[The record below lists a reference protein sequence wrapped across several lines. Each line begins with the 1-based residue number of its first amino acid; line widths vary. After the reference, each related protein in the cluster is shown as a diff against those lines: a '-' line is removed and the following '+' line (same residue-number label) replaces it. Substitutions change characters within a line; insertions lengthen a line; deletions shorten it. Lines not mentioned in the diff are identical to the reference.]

1 VRMRLTEVTS
11 EERIEFSELPVIIGR
26 HSAADI
32 SLDDP
37 RVPPL
42 LCMIS
47 ESADG
52 GAVICNLRE
61 DFPLYVNGY
70 RVTETELCHGDMLHI
85 GQRRFVFSCEEVEK
99 GLKHLRIAR
108 QKWAASASSATV

>member
-1 VRMRLTEVTS
+1 MRMLLTNVMS
-11 EERIEFSELPVIIGR
+11 EEKIEFSELPVIIGR
-26 HSAADI
+26 HSAVDI

-37 RVPPL
+37 TVPPL
-42 LCMIS
+42 QCIICEL
-47 ESADG
+47 ADG
-52 GAVICNLRE
+52 IVLRNLRA

-99 GLKHLRIAR
+99 GLKHSEKAR
-108 QKWAASASSATV
+108 PKRAAVLANC